1 MERLQPSH
9 RGASKALAKSCCEP
23 ASACWE
29 QRRNSTKLTRI
40 RRGWLSPRLGPM
52 RPAYNGDEQSD
63 ASRHDRSSAEAPEHP
78 GRVVVSSLEDHGGFG
93 SARTVAR
100 FAGLRMSKKEAPRR
114 ALDHLAKGS
123 RPWGQKAAGGL
134 SMFKRNRARPPQ
146 GQGHNSRVM
155 GAGSRRLS
163 RRALSRVTARRT
175 RRSARRIRRRRIMT
189 WPRWCSC
196 ASRRP
201 HPPGRDA
208 LGRQGKRSTFHPS
221 VAAIIGHVV
230 VVLTFPALIVARA
243 DREAAQARLGD
254 RVSRILRAPTVDCA
268 AFRPCLRLSGD
279 ALLSAG
285 ATLGSAL
292 LSRPCEGSAS
302 FVDRSQRDIHNRVG
316 ILDHVSEALSDKA
329 ALDRR

>member
-1 MERLQPSH
+1 
-9 RGASKALAKSCCEP
+9 
-23 ASACWE
+23 
-29 QRRNSTKLTRI
+29 
-40 RRGWLSPRLGPM
+40 
-52 RPAYNGDEQSD
+52 
-63 ASRHDRSSAEAPEHP
+63 
-78 GRVVVSSLEDHGGFG
+78 
-93 SARTVAR
+93 
-100 FAGLRMSKKEAPRR
+100 
-114 ALDHLAKGS
+114 
-123 RPWGQKAAGGL
+123 
-134 SMFKRNRARPPQ
+134 
-146 GQGHNSRVM
+146 
-155 GAGSRRLS
+155 
-163 RRALSRVTARRT
+163 
-175 RRSARRIRRRRIMT
+175 MT

-254 RVSRILRAPTVDCA
+254 RVSRILRAPTVDRA

-285 ATLGSAL
+285 ATLGRVAL
-292 LSRPCEGSAS
+292 RRSCEGSAS
-302 FVDRSQRDIHNRVG
+302 FVDRSQRDLHNRVG